1 MRRLVAIKHLADI
14 GYGAFDNLPQG
25 YQRPPGSFFGLSL
38 FHIFYFFCPGGR
50 GRSRTCSRGLAGVP
64 LGAACS
70 TLCPPLPGVLA
81 PRLPLSRASLPCPP
95 DEFGTPGES
104 DVRLAAFALSAR
116 DGPLS
121 GLTPS
126 LSSLC
131 QSFVAL
137 AGVVIHRRRVR
148 THAFFVVPAGV
159 VRHVLVAL
167 VLNR

>member
-1 MRRLVAIKHLADI
+1 MHLDVRKSKICQLVVVVRRLVAIKHLADI

-95 DEFGTPGES
+95 TN
-104 DVRLAAFALSAR
+104 LAHRGSLMFALR
-116 DGPLS
+116 LS
-121 GLTPS
+121 RYQRGMALSRVSPPHYRLYVSPS
-126 LSSLC
+126 
-131 QSFVAL
+131 
-137 AGVVIHRRRVR
+137 
-148 THAFFVVPAGV
+148 
-159 VRHVLVAL
+159 
-167 VLNR
+167 